1 MSCARWRRR
10 ICRGP
15 TTASPIRAIR
25 HRSCSATSTA
35 STASAEPT
43 GRTTITAATGSS
55 SIEAGV
61 RRRSMHTVRT
71 MITGRRGSAAVV
83 LRAAIVTGFGLL
95 VCACQ
100 TDQKI
105 TAAPDV
111 PYDYR
116 LRHPITITEAE
127 RTLQLFI
134 GANRGELTAE
144 QRAELLAFAQTWKQE
159 ATGGVL
165 IDLPTGTVNEGSAAV
180 ALREIQSI
188 LAATGVPPKAM
199 MVRNYPANARTLAT
213 VRVTYPKIT
222 AQAGPCGMWPE
233 DIGPTF
239 NRDYFENQP
248 HWNMGCATQRNL
260 AAMVENPSDLVQPQ
274 HQTPAYTMRRTKVME
289 KYREGESTATNYPSS
304 NAAKISDF
312 GN

>member
-1 MSCARWRRR
+1 
-10 ICRGP
+10 
-15 TTASPIRAIR
+15 
-25 HRSCSATSTA
+25 
-35 STASAEPT
+35 
-43 GRTTITAATGSS
+43 
-55 SIEAGV
+55 
-61 RRRSMHTVRT
+61 MHTVRT
-71 MITGRRGSAAVV
+71 MIAGRRGSVAVA

-100 TDQKI
+100 TEQA
-105 TAAPDV
+105 TMAAPTL

-116 LRHPITITEAE
+116 LRHPISITEAE
-127 RTLQLFI
+127 RTLQIFI
-134 GANRGELTAE
+134 GSNRGELTAE
-144 QRAELLAFAQTWKQE
+144 QRAELLAFAQNWKQE

-165 IDLPTGTVNEGSAAV
+165 IDLPTGTVNEGAAAG

-213 VRVTYPKIT
+213 IRITYPKIT
-222 AQAGPCGMWPE
+222 AQAGPCGMWPD
-233 DIGPTF
+233 DIGPTY

-248 HWNMGCATQRNL
+248 HWNFGCASQRNL

-274 HQTPAYTMRRTKVME
+274 HETPAYTMRRTKVMQ
-289 KYREGESTATNYPSS
+289 KYRDGQSTATEYPNQ

-312 GN
+312 GQ

>member
-1 MSCARWRRR
+1 MH
-10 ICRGP
+10 
-15 TTASPIRAIR
+15 TA
-25 HRSCSATSTA
+25 
-35 STASAEPT
+35 
-43 GRTTITAATGSS
+43 RTT
-55 SIEAGV
+55 
-61 RRRSMHTVRT
+61 
-71 MITGRRGSAAVV
+71 ITGRRGRRAAALRAAVV
-83 LRAAIVTGFGLL
+83 TSLGLL

-100 TDQKI
+100 NDGVT
-105 TAAPDV
+105 TAAPNV

-127 RTLQLFI
+127 RTLQIFI
-134 GANRGELTAE
+134 GANRSELTAE
-144 QRAELLAFAQTWKQE
+144 QRADLLAFAQTWKRE

-165 IDLPTGTVNEGSAAV
+165 IDLPTGTVNEAAAAG

-199 MVRNYPANARTLAT
+199 MVRNYPANSRTQAT

-233 DIGPTF
+233 DIGPSF

-248 HWNMGCATQRNL
+248 HWNLGCATQRNL
-260 AAMVENPSDLVQPQ
+260 AAMVANPSDLVQPQ
-274 HQTPAYTMRRTKVME
+274 PETPPYTMRRTKVME
-289 KYREGESTATNYPSS
+289 KYRDGESTATKYPDQ

-312 GN
+312 GGGQ